1 MRERFKGRP
10 HTGKKRGT
18 LVAAL
23 TFYQENESRPL
34 GEYMYGPQYLEI
46 REQNR
51 LRLLLCITFALFE
64 ITCCAQA
71 GNDYQLLRG
80 FHPFSAFP
88 NLIGRIRL
96 FGGSSG
102 RGEDPL
108 SIYYQ
113 IILILQVLA
122 VEANL
127 LQF

>member
-51 LRLLLCITFALFE
+51 LREWVFTYAWLIIVFAGCCCVSPSLCLRLLVAPKQGTITNCFVDF
-64 ITCCAQA
+64 IPS
-71 GNDYQLLRG
+71 LL
-80 FHPFSAFP
+80 S
-88 NLIGRIRL
+88 
-96 FGGSSG
+96 
-102 RGEDPL
+102 
-108 SIYYQ
+108 Q
-113 IILILQVLA
+113 T
-122 VEANL
+122 
-127 LQF
+127 